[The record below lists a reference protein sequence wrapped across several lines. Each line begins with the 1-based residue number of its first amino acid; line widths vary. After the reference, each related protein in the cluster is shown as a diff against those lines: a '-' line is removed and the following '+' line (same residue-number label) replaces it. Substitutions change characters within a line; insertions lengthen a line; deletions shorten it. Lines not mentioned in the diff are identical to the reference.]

1 MLVYLVTSAII
12 RVYRVKQIPSD
23 VAYAGKFRKQTDILG
38 FTTEMLAAY
47 FNRNFGENDEIL
59 EDMSGGQTNKYFDLY
74 DSISAQM
81 IR

>member
-47 FNRNFGENDEIL
+47 FNRNENSLYFGENDEIL
-59 EDMSGGQTNKYFDLY
+59 EDMSEG
-74 DSISAQM
+74 
-81 IR
+81 